1 MEAISW
7 VEALDCSAAAETCS
21 VAPPAW
27 LATVATSRVAVE
39 MRSMQPLTSTML
51 ADSPSNASRVLSTV
65 EEADSASLRTSS
77 ATTAKPRPC
86 SPARAASM
94 AALSASRL
102 VWSAMLEPGSN
113 PLAGLPFPAVATNV
127 SYVDGVT
134 GGNVFVMT
142 LEGARRL
149 AAAMMGASE
158 PEPAG
163 DSQELT
169 ELEASAVSEAMYQ
182 MMATA
187 AAAISSVLGTEVEIG
202 TPETRTFLAE
212 YQTGNAYPAS
222 PHMVRAA
229 FSVCGEPC
237 RLVQLV
243 PNAFVVRMDAALDEL
258 SAETAPPVSGA
269 APARA
274 ASAGI
279 VPGAPS
285 LAGIPVRVW
294 AELGRASMQTAD
306 VVGLPHGAVVELD
319 RSPDEPIDLFVNGR
333 RFATGRL
340 VVVDGND
347 WAVRIESV
355 LGPSSDS
362 SDTEGEVA

>member
-1 MEAISW
+1 M
-7 VEALDCSAAAETCS
+7 
-21 VAPPAW
+21 
-27 LATVATSRVAVE
+27 
-39 MRSMQPLTSTML
+39 
-51 ADSPSNASRVLSTV
+51 
-65 EEADSASLRTSS
+65 SS
-77 ATTAKPRPC
+77 E
-86 SPARAASM
+86 
-94 AALSASRL
+94 AALTRL
-102 VWSAMLEPGSN
+102 AQSSSEAVVGILEMFAPGQVQAGDIAVLEAGVN

-149 AAAMMGASE
+149 AAAMMGAAE
-158 PEPAG
+158 PEPASG
-163 DSQELT
+163 EVT
-169 ELEASAVSEAMYQ
+169 ELSELELSAVSEAMNQ

-187 AAAISSVLGTEVEIG
+187 AGAISGVLGTEVEIG
-202 TPETRTFLAE
+202 TPETQTFSAE
-212 YQTGNAYPAS
+212 AASERAYPAS

-243 PNAFVVRMDAALDEL
+243 PTAFVVRMDTALDEL
-258 SAETAPPVSGA
+258 GAETAPVAGG
-269 APARA
+269 APAVTGP
-274 ASAGI
+274 AGW
-279 VPGAPS
+279 PDGAPS

-294 AELGRASMQTAD
+294 AELGRASMPTAD

-319 RSPDEPIDLFVNGR
+319 RAPDDPIDLFVNGR

-355 LGPSSDS
+355 LAPTSDS
-362 SDTEGEVA
+362 SDTEGEVARWPVSS

>member
-1 MEAISW
+1 MSSDAALTRLAQSSSEAAVGIL
-7 VEALDCSAAAETCS
+7 EMF
-21 VAPPAW
+21 APGQVQAGD
-27 LATVATSRVAVE
+27 VAV
-39 MRSMQPLTSTML
+39 LD
-51 ADSPSNASRVLSTV
+51 A
-65 EEADSASLRTSS
+65 
-77 ATTAKPRPC
+77 
-86 SPARAASM
+86 
-94 AALSASRL
+94 
-102 VWSAMLEPGSN
+102 GSN
-113 PLAGLPFPAVATNV
+113 PLAGLPYPAVATSV

-142 LEGARRL
+142 LEGARKL
-149 AAAMMGASE
+149 AAAMMGAGQ
-158 PEPAG
+158 PEPSDTG
-163 DSQELT
+163 ELT
-169 ELEASAVSEAMYQ
+169 ELEASAVSEAMNQ

-187 AAAISSVLGTEVEIG
+187 AGAISTVLGTDVEIG

-258 SAETAPPVSGA
+258 SAEP
-269 APARA
+269 APAPGAPAAARA
-274 ASAGI
+274 GVA
-279 VPGAPS
+279 PGAPS

-355 LGPSSDS
+355 LDPSSDT

>member
-1 MEAISW
+1 MSTNAALTRLAQSSSEAAVGIL
-7 VEALDCSAAAETCS
+7 EMF
-21 VAPPAW
+21 APGQVQAGD
-27 LATVATSRVAVE
+27 VAV
-39 MRSMQPLTSTML
+39 LD
-51 ADSPSNASRVLSTV
+51 A
-65 EEADSASLRTSS
+65 
-77 ATTAKPRPC
+77 
-86 SPARAASM
+86 
-94 AALSASRL
+94 
-102 VWSAMLEPGSN
+102 GSN
-113 PLAGLPFPAVATNV
+113 PLAGLPYPAVATSV

-142 LEGARRL
+142 LEGARKL
-149 AAAMMGASE
+149 AAAMMGAGE
-158 PEPAG
+158 PEPSDAG
-163 DSQELT
+163 ELT
-169 ELEASAVSEAMYQ
+169 ELEASAVSEAMNQ

-187 AAAISSVLGTEVEIG
+187 AGAISTVLGTDVEIG

-212 YQTGNAYPAS
+212 YQTANAYPAS

-258 SAETAPPVSGA
+258 SAEP
-269 APARA
+269 APAPGAPAAARA
-274 ASAGI
+274 GVA
-279 VPGAPS
+279 PGAPS

-355 LGPSSDS
+355 LDPSSDS
-362 SDTEGEVA
+362 SDTEGEVARWPVSS